1 MRALPSTDAPVPAFR
16 KAGLLPELL
25 ADYLRDRIASG
36 ALPPGHR
43 LVEQEVAGALQVSRV
58 PLREAFRI
66 LCAEGLV
73 TLSPH
78 RGAEVSATS
87 QEELEELFEVRSM
100 IESRAAALAA
110 ERATPAQLQEMRQL
124 VARMGAAIRSGDTV
138 AYYQGAAR
146 FHDAVVEAAGNGSL
160 ARLHSQIKVKF
171 RRYQM
176 ALSSVAEFPARS
188 NQEHARLVKAIAERD
203 PASAAGHAAEH
214 VEALVQRYRRSRS
227 AKSPAA
233 ARVRQP

>member
-1 MRALPSTDAPVPAFR
+1 MQKFTALAPAAFR
-16 KAGLLPELL
+16 RAGLLPELL
-25 ADYLRDRIASG
+25 ADHLREQIASG
-36 ALPPGHR
+36 ALLPGHR
-43 LVEQEVAGALQVSRV
+43 MVEQELSSALKVSRV

-66 LCAEGLV
+66 LCAEGLI

-100 IESRAAALAA
+100 IESRAAALAS
-110 ERATPAQLQEMRQL
+110 ERASESQLREMQQL
-124 VARMGAAIRSGDTV
+124 VAQMALAIRGRDTV

-146 FHDAVVEAAGNGSL
+146 FHDAVVEAAANSSL

-176 ALSSVAEFPARS
+176 ALSSVTEFPARS
-188 NQEHARLVKAIAERD
+188 NQEHARLVQAIAERN
-203 PASAAGHAAEH
+203 PASAAALAEDH
-214 VEALVQRYRRSRS
+214 VEALVQRYRKSRS
-227 AKSPAA
+227 ASIPAA
-233 ARVRQP
+233 PRVRQP